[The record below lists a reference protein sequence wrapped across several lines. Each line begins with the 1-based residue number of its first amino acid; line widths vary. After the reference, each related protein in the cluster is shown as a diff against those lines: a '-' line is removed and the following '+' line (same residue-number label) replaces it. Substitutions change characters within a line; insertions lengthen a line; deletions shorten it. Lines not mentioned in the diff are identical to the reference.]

1 VDTSPPD
8 FDVQDGNDQP
18 PPRARPWVGYWR
30 VRRYGGEDPPVP
42 TFYDATEERWDVIK
56 GGQRGLHVA
65 RHPILEIKGEAVEG
79 EAVEGE
85 AVKGDAVEGDILVLK
100 DEGTA
105 DEAAETWRVEVAG
118 ERLYVEAR
126 TGPHEGAVG
135 VADRIEADPR
145 ELVSEG

>member
-1 VDTSPPD
+1 M
-8 FDVQDGNDQP
+8 
-18 PPRARPWVGYWR
+18 
-30 VRRYGGEDPPVP
+30 P

-56 GGQRGLHVA
+56 GGQHGLHVA
-65 RHPILEIKGEAVEG
+65 RHPILEIKGDPVEG
-79 EAVEGE
+79 D
-85 AVKGDAVEGDILVLK
+85 AVKGDAVDGDILILK
-100 DEGTA
+100 DEGTT
-105 DEAAETWRVEVAG
+105 DEAAETWRVEVEG